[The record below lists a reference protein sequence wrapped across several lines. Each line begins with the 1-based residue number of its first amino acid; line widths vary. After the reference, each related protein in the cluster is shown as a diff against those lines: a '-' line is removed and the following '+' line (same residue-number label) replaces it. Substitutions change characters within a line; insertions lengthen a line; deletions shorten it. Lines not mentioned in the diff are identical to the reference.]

1 MGGQT
6 TDDDASDGDLLELFL
21 SLPKNQRDSR
31 FGDTART
38 AKLTGVSVR
47 TIQFWI
53 ETGAIQALVIG
64 RRYQVDLNSL
74 RMFLKRQMELKG
86 R

>member
-31 FGDTART
+31 FGDTAHT
-38 AKLTGVSVR
+38 AKLPGVSVR